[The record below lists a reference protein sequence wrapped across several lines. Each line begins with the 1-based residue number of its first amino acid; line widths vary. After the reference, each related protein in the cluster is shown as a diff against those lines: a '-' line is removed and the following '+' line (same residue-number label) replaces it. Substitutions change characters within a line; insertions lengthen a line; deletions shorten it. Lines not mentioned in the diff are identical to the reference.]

1 MQPYQLVC
9 VVLGAGLDSL
19 LGLLSTVLPLQHRN
33 HLVVVVLPL
42 STLGLVASQVV
53 ATWHRADSSNNT
65 IVHDMARQVLEALPH
80 AAVVL
85 STGDLNYYPLLYRQA
100 CLVSNLS
107 PSLPPSL
114 PPEATLAPSRALCHP
129 LCLSVSTLCRPL
141 SLPCCVALAVYRLL
155 NITCCISLAV

>member
-1 MQPYQLVC
+1 VAKQLANLPSSTFFQGILERFWMQPYQLVC
-9 VVLGAGLDSL
+9 VVLGAGLDSS

-33 HLVVVVLPL
+33 HLAVVVLPL

-65 IVHDMARQVLEALPH
+65 IVNDMARQMLEHLPH

-100 CLVSNLS
+100 CLVSNLT

-114 PPEATLAPSRALCHP
+114 PSSFPKPGLLFPVH
-129 LCLSVSTLCRPL
+129 SVTWS
-141 SLPCCVALAVYRLL
+141 
-155 NITCCISLAV
+155 ISI